1 LRRYR
6 SLLITYLKPQW
17 RPTLVLAVLL
27 LSSIGLR
34 LVNPPILSG
43 FIDTAIAGGPSHV
56 LVNRAL
62 LFLGVALLA
71 QILSVVETYV
81 ASNLGLTVTN
91 QLRADLTLHCLNL
104 DMSFHNNHTPGEL
117 IERVDGDVEKLTNF
131 YSRLVVELVGN
142 GILLLGILVLLFNID
157 WRVGLA
163 LSLFAI
169 VTLLVMNRLRDVA
182 VPYYRKA
189 RQADADLFG
198 FLEERLVGTED
209 VRANGATAYVMR
221 RLYERSRLVLRDW
234 VKAAA
239 TGISAFGV
247 SSVLF
252 ALGTTIS
259 LALGAMLYQ
268 RDAITIGTVYL
279 IFRYTELL
287 NVPIEQINRQFQDL
301 QQAGAS
307 IIRIQDLLAQKS
319 AILDDGRYSLP
330 AGEALALQCEH
341 VAFSYAPSEQ
351 QAETPP
357 EAVLHDICFDLPPG
371 TVLGLLGRTGSG
383 KTTLTRL
390 LLRLYE
396 PAQGALR
403 LNGMLLRDL
412 RLPVLRQRVGMVTQ
426 EIQLFNASV
435 RDNLTLFDPHIPES
449 RVLDALEEVGLI
461 EWYRTLPQGLDTQL
475 APDGSGL
482 SAGEAQLLAFV
493 RVFLRD
499 PGLVILDEA
508 SSRLDPATE
517 SQLERAINH
526 MLQGRTAI
534 IIAHR
539 LRTVQRADRIMI
551 LEEGRQVE
559 YGERERLAGDPDSHF
574 AQLLKTGLQ
583 EALV

>member
-1 LRRYR
+1 
-6 SLLITYLKPQW
+6 
-17 RPTLVLAVLL
+17 VLL

-34 LVNPPILSG
+34 LVNPRILSG
-43 FIDTAIAGGPSHV
+43 FIDTAIEGGPSRI

-62 LFLGVALLA
+62 LFLGVAVLV

-131 YSRLVVELVGN
+131 FSRLIVELAGN
-142 GILLLGILVLLFNID
+142 GILMLGILVLLFNID

-163 LSLFAI
+163 LSLFAA

-198 FLEERLVGTED
+198 FLEERLAGTED
-209 VRANGATAYVMR
+209 VRANGATAYVVR
-221 RLYERSRLVLRDW
+221 RLYERSRLVLRGW

-268 RDAITIGTVYL
+268 SDAITIGTVYL

-307 IIRIQDLLAQKS
+307 IIRIQDLLSLKS
-319 AILDDGRYSLP
+319 AIRDDGRASLP
-330 AGEALALQCEH
+330 VSEALALQCEN
-341 VAFSYAPSEQ
+341 VVFSYAPSEE

-390 LLRLYE
+390 LFRLYE
-396 PAQGALR
+396 PSNGALR
-403 LNGMLLRDL
+403 LNGVLLRDL
-412 RLPVLRQRVGMVTQ
+412 PLATLRQRVGMVTQ

-435 RDNLTLFDPHIPES
+435 RDNLTLFDPHIPEA
-449 RVLDALEEVGLI
+449 RVLDALEEVGLMD
-461 EWYRTLPQGLDTQL
+461 WYRNLPQGLDTQL

-517 SQLERAINH
+517 SRLERAIDH
-526 MLQGRTAI
+526 LLKGRTAI

-539 LRTVQRADRIMI
+539 LQTVQRADRIMI

-559 YGERERLAGDPDSHF
+559 FGERERLAYDPDSRF
-574 AQLLKTGLQ
+574 AQLLQTGLQ
-583 EALV
+583 EALA